1 MEQAA
6 VTTERKVEVSGEP
19 VKEAESSKVGLT
31 KDCQEGGGRQ
41 ERPEGQYG
49 HKRVWGAGPTL
60 FIENIP
66 RRMHWKGLWHLF
78 ARHGD
83 VYRAYIANKL
93 SRGGKRFGF
102 VSFGTE
108 RDALR
113 ALERLNGFNVYGFTL
128 TVKLANHNKW
138 RVSGKQHG
146 DQINKRLDGHQQPMN
161 IQILRGISQRE
172 EHKRKVVGHV
182 IDEDLWK
189 LQRCLIGEM
198 AMVCSVQS
206 VVKRLEQWGLNGIKV
221 QRMGGKVFL
230 LSFEDEDLYIMLE
243 DLQWSYLK
251 EIFCKVDEWSVN
263 TKRPLRATWI
273 EVRGVPLHAWN
284 DITLKRIAAIWG
296 NFEAWGENAHRILN
310 SEKTTILITTDYSR
324 RIDETVVVEI
334 GSETHEI
341 NILELGFKDDT
352 VDPLTQEKF
361 AKVPT
366 EPQQEDSSESCSE
379 QEQSSDSGKV
389 SCKGDVESESFLETG
404 ARKEDVDCFEQPFG
418 NMNSQQVWE
427 ESGNESTVKSTKV
440 IGENDSKTAK
450 EKAKEQET
458 DIGLNV
464 KSWVDVIS
472 VGIQDQSID
481 VGRPSK
487 KGSQECSIENIEEGV
502 KDVGLSANVGIGVL
516 KDKKV
521 VDKHH
526 DWANLCFEAQGEVDT
541 LYSFRELDSEFA
553 GKKEKKN
560 RTAKKFGSLW
570 ELQGRA
576 LSKTERK
583 KRDRTLGCK
592 KINKEDLQDSELS
605 GRSLSDTDLRGK
617 WEQAKKEARRT
628 LELGKKFGLKI
639 KGSEEEAISS
649 GKMKCVSWNARGMG
663 SNGKMMITSGMV
675 KSQKVEV
682 LLLQETKKTE
692 WSAEEIRKIW
702 SDDDFEFRMVEADGR
717 SGRWIRL
724 DVQVKIVNVYAPCSV
739 AEQAKLWE
747 EFYAL
752 KVNDSTHWL
761 MGGDFNATRNRSES
775 SKCSSLIAK
784 REKFNNFIM
793 QGHFID
799 LPLRGK
805 KFTWFGPGNKRSRL
819 DRFLIDEFWILNL
832 RDLVQLGLKRN
843 ISDHIPILLT
853 TKDVDWGPIPFK
865 WLSKGGTKIHV
876 LTLMPELVPAMF
888 EAVKRALQTF
898 IEADC
903 FGGGKLTVEVG
914 SRKVLNWIVN
924 PLQYPWQWWKDLA
937 EIDALI
943 HRIKLVSF
951 SSLNLNGSE
960 TALWLAKD
968 GVRRL
973 DFFRAWW

>member
-113 ALERLNGFNVYGFTL
+113 ALERLNGFSVYGFTL
-128 TVKLANHNKW
+128 TVKLANHNNW

-146 DQINKRLDGHQQPMN
+146 DQINKRLDGQQQPMN
-161 IQILRGISQRE
+161 IQISRGMSQRE

-198 AMVCSVQS
+198 AMVCSVHS

-221 QRMGGKVFL
+221 HRMGGK
-230 LSFEDEDLYIMLE
+230 
-243 DLQWSYLK
+243 
-251 EIFCKVDEWSVN
+251 
-263 TKRPLRATWI
+263 
-273 EVRGVPLHAWN
+273 
-284 DITLKRIAAIWG
+284 
-296 NFEAWGENAHRILN
+296 
-310 SEKTTILITTDYSR
+310 
-324 RIDETVVVEI
+324 
-334 GSETHEI
+334 
-341 NILELGFKDDT
+341 
-352 VDPLTQEKF
+352 
-361 AKVPT
+361 
-366 EPQQEDSSESCSE
+366 
-379 QEQSSDSGKV
+379 
-389 SCKGDVESESFLETG
+389 
-404 ARKEDVDCFEQPFG
+404 
-418 NMNSQQVWE
+418 
-427 ESGNESTVKSTKV
+427 
-440 IGENDSKTAK
+440 
-450 EKAKEQET
+450 
-458 DIGLNV
+458 
-464 KSWVDVIS
+464 
-472 VGIQDQSID
+472 DQSKD

-487 KGSQECSIENIEEGV
+487 KGSQECSIENDEEGV

-526 DWANLCFEAQGEVDT
+526 VWANHYFEAQGEVDT

-553 GKKEKKN
+553 GKKN

-639 KGSEEEAISS
+639 KGSEEEA
-649 GKMKCVSWNARGMG
+649 
-663 SNGKMMITSGMV
+663 
-675 KSQKVEV
+675 
-682 LLLQETKKTE
+682 

-702 SDDDFEFRMVEADGR
+702 SDDDFEFRMGEADGR
-717 SGRWIRL
+717 SGGLVTIWDRNCFTLESVCQNKNFLAITGRWIRL

-752 KVNDSTHWL
+752 KVNDSTHCSTVKGKEVRDKIVWL
-761 MGGDFNATRNRSES
+761 HDSLRKVWLVSVAAALWVIWSARNDKIFNKKQTLPKEWLFQSKPRALVWMKTIKGLKFGDLEGWWEDPRSAVMHHS
-775 SKCSSLIAK
+775 VKSRPTSDS
-784 REKFNNFIM
+784 F
-793 QGHFID
+793 
-799 LPLRGK
+799 
-805 KFTWFGPGNKRSRL
+805 KFT
-819 DRFLIDEFWILNL
+819 
-832 RDLVQLGLKRN
+832 
-843 ISDHIPILLT
+843 
-853 TKDVDWGPIPFK
+853 
-865 WLSKGGTKIHV
+865 V
-876 LTLMPELVPAMF
+876 LTAAEGRTIGCGGSLVSEKGDLRAIFSGQALHPELVPAVF

-924 PLQYPWQWWKDLA
+924 PLQCPWHWWKDLA

-968 GVRRL
+968 GVWRL

>member
-113 ALERLNGFNVYGFTL
+113 ALERLNGFSVYGFTL
-128 TVKLANHNKW
+128 TVKLANHNNW

-146 DQINKRLDGHQQPMN
+146 DQINKRLDGQQQPMN
-161 IQILRGISQRE
+161 IQISRGMSQRE

-221 QRMGGKVFL
+221 HRMGGK
-230 LSFEDEDLYIMLE
+230 
-243 DLQWSYLK
+243 
-251 EIFCKVDEWSVN
+251 
-263 TKRPLRATWI
+263 
-273 EVRGVPLHAWN
+273 
-284 DITLKRIAAIWG
+284 
-296 NFEAWGENAHRILN
+296 
-310 SEKTTILITTDYSR
+310 
-324 RIDETVVVEI
+324 
-334 GSETHEI
+334 
-341 NILELGFKDDT
+341 
-352 VDPLTQEKF
+352 
-361 AKVPT
+361 
-366 EPQQEDSSESCSE
+366 
-379 QEQSSDSGKV
+379 
-389 SCKGDVESESFLETG
+389 
-404 ARKEDVDCFEQPFG
+404 
-418 NMNSQQVWE
+418 
-427 ESGNESTVKSTKV
+427 
-440 IGENDSKTAK
+440 
-450 EKAKEQET
+450 
-458 DIGLNV
+458 
-464 KSWVDVIS
+464 
-472 VGIQDQSID
+472 DQSKD

-487 KGSQECSIENIEEGV
+487 KGSQECSIENDEEGV

-526 DWANLCFEAQGEVDT
+526 VWANHYFEAQGEVDT

-553 GKKEKKN
+553 GKKN

-639 KGSEEEAISS
+639 KGSEEEALECE
-649 GKMKCVSWNARGMG
+649 GYG
-663 SNGKMMITSGMV
+663 
-675 KSQKVEV
+675 VEW
-682 LLLQETKKTE
+682 KN
-692 WSAEEIRKIW
+692 
-702 SDDDFEFRMVEADGR
+702 DDNERN
-717 SGRWIRL
+717 GRWIRL

-747 EFYAL
+747 ELYAL

-793 QGHFID
+793 QDSLRKVWLVSVAVALWVIWSARNDKIFNKKQT
-799 LPLRGK
+799 LPKEWLFQSKLRA
-805 KFTWFGPGNKRSRL
+805 
-819 DRFLIDEFWILNL
+819 
-832 RDLVQLGLKRN
+832 LVWMKTIKGLKFGDLEGRT
-843 ISDHIPILLT
+843 IGCGGSL
-853 TKDVDWGPIPFK
+853 V
-865 WLSKGGTKIHV
+865 SEKGDLRAIFSGQALH
-876 LTLMPELVPAMF
+876 PELVPAVF

-924 PLQYPWQWWKDLA
+924 PLQCPWHWWKDLA

-968 GVRRL
+968 GVWRL